1 MSITNR
7 TALYDFTGGYV
18 RFWDWAEV
26 TTTLGAMAEPFFAN
40 ERHSNDTPT
49 IEFDPT
55 DEIAMINEMKARP
68 IDESMLYLSGGLH
81 QLHGG
86 YQMPRDGK

>member
-1 MSITNR
+1 MSILKR
-7 TALYDFTGGYV
+7 TVFYDYTGGVV

-26 TTTLGAMAEPFFAN
+26 LTTVGTMVEPFTPGA
-40 ERHSNDTPT
+40 RYSPQTPT

-55 DEIAMINEMKARP
+55 DEVVR
-68 IDESMLYLSGGLH
+68 IDEMRALDIDRSMLYLSGGEN